1 LDNARVTLR
10 LQKRADYFRRTSMSL
25 DSDVIVDRRRIRRK
39 LTFWRVV
46 AVVVAIA
53 AVVAVGMIAT
63 PGGRSALTAS
73 GSIARVSID
82 GVIRSDQERVE
93 ALERLE
99 KSHAAAVI
107 VHINSPGGT
116 TAGSEQLYDALV
128 SLKAKKPLVVVV
140 EGLAASG
147 GYITAIAADHIVA
160 RQTSLV
166 GSIGVLFQ
174 IPNVADLMK
183 TVGVK
188 IEEVKSSP
196 LKAAPNGFEPTS
208 PEARA
213 ALDGLVKDSYAWFRG
228 LVKERRGMDDALLE
242 KVSDGRV
249 FTGRQAIDL
258 KLVDQLGDEK
268 TAVAWLVA
276 EKKIKSDLPV
286 RDYKLTPRFGDLTF
300 LRAAASV
307 AFDALGLGAIA
318 RRIEQA
324 GVAQAVDQLGLDG
337 MLALWRPAGSN

>member
-1 LDNARVTLR
+1 
-10 LQKRADYFRRTSMSL
+10 MSL

-46 AVVVAIA
+46 AAVALIA
-53 AVVAVGMIAT
+53 AVVGVGVIAT
-63 PGGRSALTAS
+63 PAGRAALTSS
-73 GSIARVSID
+73 GSIARVNIE
-82 GVIRSDQERVE
+82 GLIRSDQARVE

-99 KSHAAAVI
+99 KSQAAAVI

-116 TAGSEQLYDALV
+116 TAGSEQLYDSLV
-128 SLKAKKPLVVVV
+128 RLKAKKPVVVVV

-160 RQTSLV
+160 RQSSLV

-174 IPNVADLMK
+174 FPNFSELMK

-188 IEEVKSSP
+188 VEEVKSSP

-213 ALDGLVKDSYAWFRG
+213 ALDALVKDSYAWFRG
-228 LVKERRGMDDALLE
+228 LVKDRRGMDDALLE
-242 KVSDGRV
+242 KVADGRV
-249 FTGRQAIDL
+249 FTGRQALEL

-268 TAVAWLVA
+268 TAIAWLVA
-276 EKKIKSDLPV
+276 EKKVKSDLPV
-286 RDYKLTPRFGDLTF
+286 RDFKLTPQFGDLTF
-300 LRAAASV
+300 LRTAASV
-307 AFDALGLGAIA
+307 AFNAMGLGSIA
-318 RRIEQA
+318 RQIEQA
-324 GVAQAVDQLGLDG
+324 GVVQAVDQFALDG
-337 MLALWRPAGSN
+337 MLALWRPAATN

>member
-1 LDNARVTLR
+1 
-10 LQKRADYFRRTSMSL
+10 MSL

-46 AVVVAIA
+46 AALLAIV
-53 AVVAVGMIAT
+53 AVVIIGTIAT
-63 PGGRSALTAS
+63 PGGRGAFTAT
-73 GSIARVSID
+73 GSIARVTIE
-82 GVIRSDQERVE
+82 GLIRSDQDRVE
-93 ALERLE
+93 ALERLADS
-99 KSHAAAVI
+99 KAAAVI

-128 SLKAKKPLVVVV
+128 QLKAKKPLVVVI

-160 RQTSLV
+160 QQTSLV

-174 IPNVADLMK
+174 FPNFTDLMK

-188 IEEVKSSP
+188 VEEVKSSP

-213 ALDGLVKDSYAWFRG
+213 ALDSLVKDSYAWFRD
-228 LVKERRGMDDALLE
+228 LVKTRRGMDDALLD
-242 KVSDGRV
+242 KVADGRV
-249 FTGRQAIDL
+249 FTGRQAVDL

-276 EKKIKSDLPV
+276 QKGIKSDLPV
-286 RDYKLTPRFGDLTF
+286 RDFKLAPRFGDLTF
-300 LRAAASV
+300 LRTAASITL
-307 AFDALGLGAIA
+307 DALGLSAIA
-318 RRIEQA
+318 RQVEQT
-324 GVAQAVDQLGLDG
+324 GVAQAVDRLGLDG
-337 MLALWRPAGSN
+337 MLALWHPAGTN

>member
-1 LDNARVTLR
+1 
-10 LQKRADYFRRTSMSL
+10 M
-25 DSDVIVDRRRIRRK
+25 
-39 LTFWRVV
+39 
-46 AVVVAIA
+46 VAIA
-53 AVVAVGMIAT
+53 AIVAVGVIAT
-63 PGGRSALTAS
+63 PAGRASLTSS
-73 GSIARVSID
+73 GSIARVNIE
-82 GVIRSDQERVE
+82 GLIRSDQQRVE

-99 KSHAAAVI
+99 KSPAAAVI

-128 SLKAKKPLVVVV
+128 RLKAKKPLVVVV

-160 RQTSLV
+160 QQSSLV

-174 IPNVADLMK
+174 FPNFTELMK

-188 IEEVKSSP
+188 VEEVKSSP

-213 ALDGLVKDSYAWFRG
+213 ALDALVKDSYAWFRG

-242 KVSDGRV
+242 KVADGRV
-249 FTGRQAIDL
+249 FTGRQAVEL
-258 KLVDQLGDEK
+258 KLIDQLGDEK

-286 RDYKLTPRFGDLTF
+286 RDFKLS
-300 LRAAASV
+300 RASAT
-307 AFDALGLGAIA
+307 
-318 RRIEQA
+318 
-324 GVAQAVDQLGLDG
+324 
-337 MLALWRPAGSN
+337 

>member
-1 LDNARVTLR
+1 
-10 LQKRADYFRRTSMSL
+10 MSL

-39 LTFWRVV
+39 LTFWRV
-46 AVVVAIA
+46 AA
-53 AVVAVGMIAT
+53 AVVALAAIVTVGMIAA
-63 PGGRSALTAS
+63 PVGRSSLISA
-73 GSIARVSID
+73 GSIARVNIE
-82 GVIRSDQERVE
+82 GLIRSDQERVE

-99 KSHAAAVI
+99 KSRDAAVI

-128 SLKAKKPLVVVV
+128 RLKAKKPVVVVV

-160 RQTSLV
+160 KQSSLV

-174 IPNVADLMK
+174 FPNFSELMK

-188 IEEVKSSP
+188 VEEVKSSP

-213 ALDGLVKDSYAWFRG
+213 ALDSLVKDSYAWLRN

-242 KVSDGRV
+242 KVADGRV
-249 FTGRQAIDL
+249 FTGRQAVEL
-258 KLVDQLGDEK
+258 KLIDQLGDEK

-276 EKKIKSDLPV
+276 EKKIRSDLPV
-286 RDYKLTPRFGDLTF
+286 RDFKLDPRFGDMTF
-300 LRAAASV
+300 PRTAASIT
-307 AFDALGLGAIA
+307 FDALGLGAIA
-318 RRIEQA
+318 RQIEQA
-324 GVAQAVDQLGLDG
+324 GVAGAVDQLSLDG
-337 MLALWRPAGSN
+337 MLALWRPVASN

>member
-1 LDNARVTLR
+1 
-10 LQKRADYFRRTSMSL
+10 MSL

-39 LTFWRVV
+39 LTFWRV
-46 AVVVAIA
+46 AAAVVAIA
-53 AVVAVGMIAT
+53 AVVAVGAIAT
-63 PGGRSALTAS
+63 GGRGTLTS
-73 GSIARVSID
+73 GGSIARVNIE
-82 GVIRSDQERVE
+82 GLIRSDQERVE

-99 KSHAAAVI
+99 KSHAEAVI

-128 SLKAKKPLVVVV
+128 RLKAKKPLVVVV

-147 GYITAIAADHIVA
+147 GYIAAIAADHIIA
-160 RQTSLV
+160 QQSSLV

-174 IPNVADLMK
+174 FPNFTELLK

-188 IEEVKSSP
+188 VEEVKSSP

-213 ALDGLVKDSYAWFRG
+213 ALDALVKDSYAWFRG

-242 KVSDGRV
+242 KVADGRV
-249 FTGRQAIDL
+249 FTGRQAVDL
-258 KLVDQLGDEK
+258 KLIDQLGDEK
-268 TAVAWLVA
+268 AAVAWLVA

-286 RDYKLTPRFGDLTF
+286 RDFKLSPRFGDLTF
-300 LRAAASV
+300 LRTAASITL
-307 AFDALGLGAIA
+307 DALGLGSVA
-318 RRIEQA
+318 RQIEQA
-324 GVAQAVDQLGLDG
+324 GVAQAVDRLGLDG

>member
-1 LDNARVTLR
+1 
-10 LQKRADYFRRTSMSL
+10 MSL

-46 AVVVAIA
+46 TALIAIA
-53 AVVAVGMIAT
+53 AIIAVGAIAT
-63 PGGRSALTAS
+63 PGGQGGLTAS
-73 GSIARVSID
+73 GSIARINIE
-82 GVIRSDQERVE
+82 GLIRSDQERVE

-99 KSHAAAVI
+99 KSQAAAVI

-128 SLKAKKPLVVVV
+128 RLKAKKPLVVVV

-147 GYITAIAADHIVA
+147 GYITAIAADHIIA
-160 RQTSLV
+160 QQSSLV

-174 IPNVADLMK
+174 FPNFSELLK

-188 IEEVKSSP
+188 VEEVKSSP

-213 ALDGLVKDSYAWFRG
+213 ALDSLVKDSYAWFRG
-228 LVKERRGMDDALLE
+228 LVKDRRGMDDALLE
-242 KVSDGRV
+242 KVADGRV
-249 FTGRQAIDL
+249 FTGRQAVEL
-258 KLVDQLGDEK
+258 KLIDQLGDEK

-276 EKKIKSDLPV
+276 EKGVKADLPI
-286 RDYKLTPRFGDLTF
+286 RDYKLVPRFSDLTF
-300 LRAAASV
+300 LRTAAALT
-307 AFDALGLGAIA
+307 FDALGLSAVA
-318 RRIEQA
+318 RQIEQT
-324 GVAQAVDQLGLDG
+324 GMAQAADRLGLEG
-337 MLALWRPAGSN
+337 MLALWHPAGAN